1 MRYVLHNV
9 MSIPR
14 NSFTHTDNKNDIAS
28 YLFGKFGL
36 LGLLTH
42 VQRIDMRNMMEFFN
56 HLDHQ
61 VCNAIRALYSF
72 ERTKCLLLVHLSS
85 LSRVT
90 PGTQNIGEYQGST

>member
-1 MRYVLHNV
+1 MQYVLHNV

-14 NSFTHTDNKNDIAS
+14 NSFTHTDNQNDIAS

-61 VCNAIRALYSF
+61 VCNAR
-72 ERTKCLLLVHLSS
+72 RGHVQTTWTKKGEGYQKTTILLFL
-85 LSRVT
+85 
-90 PGTQNIGEYQGST
+90 